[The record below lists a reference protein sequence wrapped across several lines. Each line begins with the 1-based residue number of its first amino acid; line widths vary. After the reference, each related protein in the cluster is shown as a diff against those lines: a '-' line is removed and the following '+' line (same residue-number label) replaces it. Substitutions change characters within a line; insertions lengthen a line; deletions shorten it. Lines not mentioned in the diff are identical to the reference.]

1 MIEFQCTI
9 HGKYSAEYNLIYVP
23 ILKNAHTW
31 GEKFFSHN
39 LSCNENV
46 YISKDNAKL
55 YKDKKF
61 AVILRDPVDRWISAL
76 AQYLVEF
83 DNNVELLDDPL
94 IKKLITD
101 GLVFDRHAVP
111 QRYDLIG
118 LDENRTVFFM
128 CDDNLEK
135 NVNLLSLAFFKKP
148 TESVGELNRYT
159 DNLNKQLLYT
169 KIKNMVFQDPVLLEK
184 IKQYYVMD
192 YTIIAQAKN
201 RIVNGTMDKYIF
213 KKML

>member
-9 HGKYSAEYNLIYVP
+9 YGKYSAEYNLIYVP

-39 LSCNENV
+39 LSCNEDV
-46 YISKDNAKL
+46 YISKDNAEL

-61 AVILRDPVDRWISAL
+61 AVILRDPVDRRISAL

-94 IKKLITD
+94 IKKLISD
-101 GLVFDRHAVP
+101 GLVFDRHAGS

-118 LDENRTVFFM
+118 LDETRTVFFM

-135 NVNLLSLAFFKKP
+135 NVNLFSLAFFKKP

-169 KIKNMVFQDPVLLEK
+169 KIKNMVFQDSVLLEK

-192 YTIIAQAKN
+192 YTIISQAKN
-201 RIVNGTMDKYIF
+201 RIVNRTIDKFNF
-213 KKML
+213 KNIL